1 MGDAG
6 TTPKTNA
13 GLLPREILPG
23 VRVCANP
30 NEVARAAARLF
41 VEWAWQ
47 FIAREKSFCVA
58 LSGGSTPRE
67 MYRLLSTPEF
77 RTQVDWGK
85 VRLFW
90 GDERAVPP
98 DHSDSNYGM
107 ARRELLVRIPIPSEN
122 VHRMAA
128 ERPNLGRAAQE
139 YEEVLRRYLR
149 LDPNGFPRFHLILLG
164 MGPDGHTASLFPG
177 SRKLRD
183 TLRWVSTPIHP
194 KLRSS
199 RMTLTLPVLN
209 AAHQVLFLVTGAEKA
224 WALRE
229 VLEGKSDPPL
239 PAQLVTVPHGRR
251 IMLVDEA
258 AAGLLKR
265 EVAPESSSEPA
276 RGAKSREPRGGKS
289 RESR

>member
-23 VRVCANP
+23 VRVCTNP
-30 NEVARAAARLF
+30 TEVARAAARLF

-58 LSGGSTPRE
+58 LAGGNTPRE

-77 RTQVDWGK
+77 RTQVDWAR
-85 VRLFW
+85 VHLFW
-90 GDERAVPP
+90 SDERAVPP
-98 DHSDSNYGM
+98 DHLESNFGM
-107 ARRELLVRIPIPSEN
+107 VRRELLLRIPIPSEN
-122 VHRMAA
+122 VHRMDA
-128 ERPNLGRAAQE
+128 ERPNLGRVAQE

-149 LDPNGFPRFHLILLG
+149 LDPNGFPRFHVVLLG
-164 MGPDGHTASLFPG
+164 MGVDGHTASLFPG

-194 KLRSS
+194 KLRSR

-224 WALRE
+224 WAVRE
-229 VLEGKSDPPL
+229 VLQGKSDPPL
-239 PAQLVTVPHGRR
+239 PEQLVTLPRGQRLF
-251 IMLVDEA
+251 LVDEA
-258 AAGLLKR
+258 AAGLLQR
-265 EVAPESSSEPA
+265 RAASEPSSESA
-276 RGAKSREPRGGKS
+276 RGAKSRQPRGGKPK
-289 RESR
+289 ESR